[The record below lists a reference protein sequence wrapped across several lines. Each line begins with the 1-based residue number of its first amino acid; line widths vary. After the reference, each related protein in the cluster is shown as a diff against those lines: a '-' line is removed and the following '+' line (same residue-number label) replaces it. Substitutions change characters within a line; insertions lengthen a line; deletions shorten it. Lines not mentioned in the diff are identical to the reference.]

1 MAGCVRQ
8 SISGIDQWERIMK
21 KKKKFC
27 FTKKIDGERNPIGNA
42 ARRSMAF
49 VDQQIEEFGGHVR

>member
-27 FTKKIDGERNPIGNA
+27 FTKKNRRREESDRECGSSIDGIRGPTN
-42 ARRSMAF
+42 
-49 VDQQIEEFGGHVR
+49 